1 MASKK
6 GQKSVPE
13 SFKKREERL
22 LQIIGHAYSNSP
34 AMKEKFDRAKIK
46 PSDIKSSADL
56 WKIPV
61 TTKDELIAAQK
72 KSPPFGGFLAIPPQE
87 LIKICVSPGPIY
99 VPVAEPKL
107 KKYGGNNPGIRR
119 GDIILNSFSSMAAA
133 AHGAEVWAK
142 SCGATV
148 LPMGVGNTELQVR
161 TMYDLKATVYFGT
174 PSFLMNLIS
183 KAQEIGLNFPG
194 DFSLRLAI
202 LSAEMC
208 PPSFKKTL
216 EETYKI
222 AARETYGGAD
232 VGGIATECEA
242 KSGMHINDNLF
253 MEIVDPNTKKPAK
266 PGESGEVVITP
277 FNEAYPLIRYSMGD
291 ISALALDACPCGL
304 ESPRLTR
311 IMGRVGEAVK
321 VRGLFLQPREV
332 AAVLS
337 RFPEIVRHQ
346 CLITRA
352 GNRDNI
358 ELRVECHGQLN
369 ESGLTEGIMTCFQDV
384 CRLKVD
390 NVTFI
395 PEGSLPEKIK
405 AIVDERKWE

>member
-1 MASKK
+1 MATKK
-6 GQKSVPE
+6 QQKTDLV
-13 SFKKREERL
+13 REERL
-22 LQIIGHAYSNSP
+22 FQIIEHAYNNAP
-34 AMKEKFDRAKIK
+34 AIKEKFDSAGIK
-46 PSDIKSSADL
+46 PKNVRSTADL
-56 WKIPV
+56 WKIPI
-61 TTKDELIAAQK
+61 TTKDEIISAQRK
-72 KSPPFGGFLAIPPQE
+72 NPPFGGFLAIPANK

-99 VPVAEPKL
+99 VPVADPKL

-119 GDIILNSFSSMAAA
+119 GDVILNSFSSMAAA

-142 SCGATV
+142 STGAAV

-194 DFSLRLAI
+194 DFALRLAI

-208 PPSFKKTL
+208 PPSFKKAL
-216 EETYKI
+216 EETYHI

-232 VGGIATECEA
+232 VGGVATECEA

-253 MEIVDPNTKKPAK
+253 LEIVDTNTKKPVK

-291 ISALALDACPCGL
+291 ISALSQDDCPCGIK
-304 ESPRLTR
+304 SPRLTR

-321 VRGLFLQPREV
+321 VRGLFLQPKEV

-346 CLITRA
+346 AIITRA

-358 ELRVECHGQLN
+358 DLRVEYHGRVD
-369 ESGLTEGIMTCFQDV
+369 EEGMTQSIMTCFQDV

-390 NVTFI
+390 NVTFL
-395 PEGSLPEKIK
+395 PEGALPEKIK
-405 AIVDERKWE
+405 AVLDERKWE

>member
-1 MASKK
+1 MVAKK
-6 GQKSVPE
+6 HGKSDRAWL
-13 SFKKREERL
+13 KKREERL
-22 LQIIGHAYSNSP
+22 LQIIAHAYNNSP
-34 AMKEKFDRAKIK
+34 STKEKFDRAGIK
-46 PSDIKSSADL
+46 PSHIKSSADL
-56 WKIPV
+56 WKIPI
-61 TTKDELIAAQK
+61 TTKDEIISSQK
-72 KSPPFGGFLAIPPQE
+72 KNPPFGGFLAIPAHK

-99 VPVAEPKL
+99 VPVADPKV

-142 SCGATV
+142 SSGATV

-174 PSFLMNLIS
+174 PSFLGNLIAKS
-183 KAQEIGLNFPG
+183 QEIGLNFPK

-216 EETYKI
+216 EETYGI
-222 AARETYGGAD
+222 AARESYGGAD
-232 VGGIATECEA
+232 VGGVASECEA
-242 KSGMHINDNLF
+242 KSGMHVNDNLF
-253 MEIVDPNTKKPAK
+253 LEIVDANTKKPVK
-266 PGESGEVVITP
+266 TGESGEVVITP

-291 ISALALDACPCGL
+291 ISALAPESCPCGL

-311 IMGRVGEAVK
+311 IIGRVGEAVK
-321 VRGLFLQPREV
+321 VRGLFLQPKEV

-346 CLITRA
+346 AIITRV

-358 ELRVECHGQLN
+358 DLQVEYHGQFDKTGMTQ
-369 ESGLTEGIMTCFQDV
+369 SIMTCFQDV

-390 NVTFI
+390 NVNFLS
-395 PEGSLPEKIK
+395 EGSLPEKIK

>member
-1 MASKK
+1 MEPGKQ
-6 GQKSVPE
+6 QKSDQAE
-13 SFKKREERL
+13 SKKREERL
-22 LQIIGHAYSNSP
+22 LQIIEYAYNNSP
-34 AMKEKFDRAKIK
+34 AIKEKFDRAGIK
-46 PSDIKSSADL
+46 PSNIKSSADMG
-56 WKIPV
+56 KIPV
-61 TTKDELIAAQK
+61 TTKDEIIAAQK
-72 KSPPFGGFLAIPPQE
+72 KNPPFGGFLAIPANK

-99 VPVAEPKL
+99 VPVAEPKV

-119 GDIILNSFSSMAAA
+119 GDIILNTFSSMAAA

-142 SCGATV
+142 SCGGAV

-183 KAQEIGLNFPG
+183 KAQEIGLNFPK
-194 DFSLRLAI
+194 DFALRLAI

-208 PPSFKKTL
+208 PPSFKKAL
-216 EETYKI
+216 EETYGI

-253 MEIVDPNTKKPAK
+253 LEIVDTNTKKPVK

-277 FNEAYPLIRYSMGD
+277 FNEAYPLVRYGMGD
-291 ISALALDACPCGL
+291 ISALAPEPCPCGL

-321 VRGLFLQPREV
+321 VRGLFLQPKEV

-346 CLITRA
+346 AIVTRI

-358 ELRVECHGQLN
+358 DLRLEYHGRIN
-369 ESGLTEGIMTCFQDV
+369 EEGMTQSIMTCFQDV
-384 CRLKVD
+384 CRLKAD
-390 NVTFI
+390 NVTFL
-395 PEGSLPEKIK
+395 PEGSLPEKMK
-405 AIVDERKWE
+405 AIIDERKWE

>member
-1 MASKK
+1 MATSEQ
-6 GQKSVPE
+6 QKYDQV
-13 SFKKREERL
+13 REERL
-22 LQIIGHAYSNSP
+22 LQIIEHAYNNAP
-34 AMKEKFDRAKIK
+34 AIKEKFDCAGIK
-46 PSDIKSSADL
+46 PSKIRSAADL
-56 WKIPV
+56 GKIPV
-61 TTKDELIAAQK
+61 TTKDEIIAAQRK
-72 KSPPFGGFLAIPPQE
+72 NPPFGGFLAIPIHK
-87 LIKICVSPGPIY
+87 LVKICVSPGPIY
-99 VPVAEPKL
+99 VPVADPKL
-107 KKYGGNNPGIRR
+107 KKYGGNNPGIRK

-133 AHGAEVWAK
+133 SHGAEVWAK
-142 SCGATV
+142 STGAAV

-183 KAQEIGLNFPG
+183 KAQEIGLNFPK
-194 DFSLRLAI
+194 DFALRLAI

-216 EETYKI
+216 EETYGI

-232 VGGIATECEA
+232 VGGVATECEA

-253 MEIVDPNTKKPAK
+253 LEIVDTNTKQPVK

-291 ISALALDACPCGL
+291 ISALAKERCSCGL
-304 ESPRLTR
+304 LSPRLTR

-321 VRGLFLQPREV
+321 VRGLFLQPKEV

-346 CLITRA
+346 AIITRA

-358 ELRVECHGQLN
+358 DLRVEYHGRVDEKGMGQ
-369 ESGLTEGIMTCFQDV
+369 SIMTCFQDI

-390 NVTFI
+390 NVSFL

-405 AIVDERKWE
+405 AVLDERKWE

>member
-1 MASKK
+1 MPTAKQKK
-6 GQKSVPE
+6 TDNV
-13 SFKKREERL
+13 REERL
-22 LQIIGHAYSNSP
+22 LQIIGHAYNNAP
-34 AMKEKFDRAKIK
+34 ALKEKFDRAGVKL
-46 PSDIKSSADL
+46 SRIKSSADL
-56 WKIPV
+56 GMIPI
-61 TTKDELIAAQK
+61 TTKDEIIAAQK
-72 KSPPFGGFLAIPPQE
+72 KNPPFGGFLAIPANK

-99 VPVAEPKL
+99 VPVADPKL
-107 KKYGGNNPGIRR
+107 KKYGSNNPGIRK

-142 SCGATV
+142 SAGAAV

-183 KAQEIGLNFPG
+183 KAGEIGLNFPK
-194 DFSLRLAI
+194 DFALRLAI

-216 EETYKI
+216 IETYHVD
-222 AARETYGGAD
+222 ARETYGGAD
-232 VGGIATECEA
+232 VGGIATECDA

-253 MEIVDPNTKKPAK
+253 LEIVDPNTRKPVK
-266 PGESGEVVITP
+266 QGQSGEVVITP

-291 ISALALDACPCGL
+291 ISALAPEPCPCGVAT
-304 ESPRLTR
+304 PRLTR

-321 VRGLFLQPREV
+321 VRGLFLQPKEV

-346 CLITRA
+346 AIITRD

-358 ELRVECHGQLN
+358 ELRVEYHGSVD
-369 ESGLTEGIMTCFQDV
+369 EDGMTHSIMTCFQDV

-390 NVTFI
+390 TVSFLA
-395 PEGSLPEKIK
+395 EGSLPEKIK
-405 AIVDERKWE
+405 AVLDERKWE

>member
-1 MASKK
+1 MGTKQQ
-6 GQKSVPE
+6 QKTDKV
-13 SFKKREERL
+13 REERL
-22 LQIIGHAYSNSP
+22 LRIIEHAYNNSLSI
-34 AMKEKFDRAKIK
+34 KENFDRAGVK

-56 WKIPV
+56 GKIPII
-61 TTKDELIAAQK
+61 TKDEIIAAQK
-72 KSPPFGGFLAIPPQE
+72 RNPPFGGFLAIPAHK

-133 AHGAEVWAK
+133 AHGAEIWAK
-142 SCGATV
+142 SAGAAV

-161 TMYDLKATVYFGT
+161 TMYDLKAAVYFGT
-174 PSFLMNLIS
+174 PSFLMNLIN
-183 KAQEIGLNFPG
+183 KAQEIGLNFPK
-194 DFSLRLAI
+194 DFALRLAI

-208 PPSFKKTL
+208 PPSFKKAL
-216 EETYKI
+216 EETYGI

-232 VGGIATECEA
+232 VGGVATECEA

-253 MEIVDPNTKKPAK
+253 LEIVDTNTKKPVK

-291 ISALALDACPCGL
+291 IAALAQDPCPCGR

-321 VRGLFLQPREV
+321 VRGLFLQPKEV

-346 CLITRA
+346 AIITRV

-358 ELRVECHGQLN
+358 DLRVEYHGSIDE
-369 ESGLTEGIMTCFQDV
+369 ESMTQAVMTCFQDV

-390 NVTFI
+390 NVNFL

-405 AIVDERKWE
+405 AIMDERKWE